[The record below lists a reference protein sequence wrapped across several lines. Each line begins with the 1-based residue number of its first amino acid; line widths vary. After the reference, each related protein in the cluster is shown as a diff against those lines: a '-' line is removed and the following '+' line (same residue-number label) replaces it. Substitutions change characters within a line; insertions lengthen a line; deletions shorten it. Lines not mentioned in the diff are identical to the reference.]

1 MIPVGRVSYPTVL
14 IVFKYSSGLDL
25 IIKIKISEKFIKYEN
40 PIGFFR
46 IGIPIQGNVKYYALL
61 MIMLYN
67 EYPIGDDRLRR
78 ERLVPDCESRGT
90 DLVKSVQNIKCR

>member
-61 MIMLYN
+61 MVMLYN
-67 EYPIGDDRLRR
+67 VYQSGMIGFDGRGWSRIASR
-78 ERLVPDCESRGT
+78 EVPTS
-90 DLVKSVQNIKCR
+90 